1 MLRAPFLHHPKRH
14 IYAESFLNDLPHHH
28 LELSP
33 CKARVA
39 SQAGDENEQRVH
51 GGRLESARATTC
63 NEERR
68 KSDAGL

>member
-33 CKARVA
+33 CKARGA
-39 SQAGDENEQRVH
+39 SQTGDENEQRVH
-51 GGRLESARATTC
+51 GGRLECAAHHVH
-63 NEERR
+63 EERR